1 MVGASKI
8 LTVSYGTFSCTL
20 EGFDDPFDTM
30 KAIAEYFR
38 DLAAQDR
45 YFGAEPPQPDAAMLH
60 RLAERELH
68 RRVDAKVQ
76 DNGVIL
82 RASPAPAVATHA
94 VAGPALAAAAGV
106 VPVGHAATARISE
119 QIDDLGEDMPAPVT
133 VAAGLPRLSDASD
146 SLSGSVAEKLRRL
159 RAGTQ
164 PTVAPPKNAPRESA
178 ELTGAPIAKDA
189 SVALAAEDPAT
200 SLAAPVAA
208 AAPAGDMAAEP
219 LPAPDAPAADLAPE
233 AVADDPASTL
243 HAAVALEGPD
253 AATPEVEPGEDMAAD
268 AAPGSDMPS
277 PVEPVTGP
285 DTAEADAEADGVPM
299 DTARLRPDEASFAD
313 DKASAIAA
321 AFAADFGADEDED
334 MAGATPETRLAANLP
349 AAETPLQTATEIAE
363 DAPVADA
370 PAAHDLTARDHD
382 DNAAPSS
389 RSTDLPA
396 EATASDEDDALI
408 ADLAAD
414 LPAENATPEPAEA
427 TASDEDD
434 ALIADLAAD
443 LPAEKATPEPAE
455 ATASDED
462 DALIAALAAGLPA
475 EKATPEPAEAT
486 ASDEDDALIAALAAD
501 LPAEKATPEPATPP
515 STPIDAHTD
524 QAQADAIAP
533 PPTAEPAPA
542 PVTDRIQR
550 ARARVIKIRRI
561 EPAPSILSPEAEAEL
576 ARELEDLRGR
586 AVDHVTAP
594 LPATQRR
601 DAHAGLPDAP
611 EDTSVKRLLDAANS
625 QMEEPESRRRLSAIA
640 HLKAAVAAT
649 FADREAGNSPMPQAD
664 ETRLT
669 AYRSDLEQVVRPRR
683 PVSGT
688 SSAPPPA
695 PPARPA
701 PLVLVSAQRID
712 RPHPPAGPVQPVRPR
727 RVAALTLAPEPAE
740 RIPGPDQTGGTAR
753 MAALIA
759 HDGDDEADDDTG
771 NIFANTADFAD
782 FAERMGAQALPDLLE
797 TAAVYAALVEGR
809 DSVTRPQLIRR
820 VIAAKGGDELTRED
834 MLRSFGRLL
843 RDGRIEK
850 VRRGQFGLREGSR
863 ALAEG
868 RRLLE

>member
-38 DLAAQDR
+38 DLAAEDR

-159 RAGTQ
+159 RAGAQ

-233 AVADDPASTL
+233 AAADDPASTL

-321 AFAADFGADEDED
+321 AFAADFGADED

-349 AAETPLQTATEIAE
+349 AAEPPLQTASAIAE

-389 RSTDLPA
+389 PSTAP
-396 EATASDEDDALI
+396 
-408 ADLAAD
+408 
-414 LPAENATPEPAEA
+414 PAEA

-462 DALIAALAAGLPA
+462 DALIAALAA
-475 EKATPEPAEAT
+475 
-486 ASDEDDALIAALAAD
+486 D
-501 LPAEKATPEPATPP
+501 LPAEKATPEPAAPP
-515 STPIDAHTD
+515 STPIDAHAD

-820 VIAAKGGDELTRED
+820 VIATKGGDELTRED